1 MIGVETDWMA
11 FSQWNLATGIRSG
24 GMESYSFAQNITGI
38 KTELQGAT
46 IAKNHRFYPLATTYF
61 KLIHDG
67 GEVHFVY
74 EGDEEDVAFSLHPTN
89 EQTRVMESMKIW
101 TIGEEPIFSLDLDAG
116 TYWLIGTLPQLK
128 DNSQKIDFCLGVDCE
143 PSQPAEEDV
152 DESVTEEGNPKGCQS
167 VEVGMSF
174 WMLLSIWGL
183 RRRQ

>member
-1 MIGVETDWMA
+1 MIDVVLEHLDDVETDWMA

-24 GMESYSFAQNITGI
+24 AMESYSFAQNITGI

-101 TIGEEPIFSLDLDAG
+101 TIGEEPIFSLDLEAG

-128 DNSQKIDFCLGVDCE
+128 DNSQKIDFL
-143 PSQPAEEDV
+143 PRSR
-152 DESVTEEGNPKGCQS
+152 
-167 VEVGMSF
+167 
-174 WMLLSIWGL
+174 L
-183 RRRQ
+183 